1 MTLPLP
7 ITLPPWCPCAP
18 TAGHCEGMS
27 LQTSGSSARAR
38 KLEDTASSWVAGIHF
53 LCHLLVCCQAVSV
66 SVFERGKCSGARH
79 FRRNVPPLNNP
90 RRKMCKVNLRSPRDP
105 QEGLELKNPGEI
117 QIYGRDHHEHEES
130 YLQLSCSDECC
141 SQITQQKN
149 SRKEFP
155 ESHWNRKLEDD
166 SGGNQQEWSGCGWC
180 IECLEKSE
188 LS

>member
-18 TAGHCEGMS
+18 TSGRCEGKS

-38 KLEDTASSWVAGIHF
+38 KLEDTASSWAGIHF

-79 FRRNVPPLNNP
+79 FRRNVSLNNP
-90 RRKMCKVNLRSPRDP
+90 RRKMCKV
-105 QEGLELKNPGEI
+105 QGGLELKNPGEP
-117 QIYGRDHHEHEES
+117 QSYDRDHHEHEES

-141 SQITQQKN
+141 SQITQQKH

-155 ESHWNRKLEDD
+155 ESHWNRKLEDNIIVEGISRSEVVVVD
-166 SGGNQQEWSGCGWC
+166 ALSV
-180 IECLEKSE
+180 LKSQN
-188 LS
+188 